1 MKPSNAVVH
10 PLNQKSL
17 SFDAEATAAI
27 LPKTLRLG
35 ELLFQG
41 EPMSDIDSEI
51 VAGFII
57 VANADKKQWTRPMR
71 WV

>member
-17 SFDAEATAAI
+17 SFDAEVTAAI